1 MIAFFKLI
9 FSNSLFHVSDSERQS
24 FINNH
29 EPHRSLI
36 FRNFESKEF
45 SMKNEMYL
53 IDQAVDVLIQ
63 SATHKKDYG
72 RELETL
78 DDVASVLNTLK
89 CNIDRKS
96 PITGN
101 ALKVAKYKLNKEN
114 LLKHHEPDWDEL
126 F

>member
-1 MIAFFKLI
+1 M
-9 FSNSLFHVSDSERQS
+9 
-24 FINNH
+24 
-29 EPHRSLI
+29 
-36 FRNFESKEF
+36 
-45 SMKNEMYL
+45 
-53 IDQAVDVLIQ
+53 
-63 SATHKKDYG
+63 KDYG

-78 DDVASVLNTLK
+78 DDVATVLNTLE

-114 LLKHHEPDWDEL
+114 LLKHNEPDWDEL

>member
-1 MIAFFKLI
+1 
-9 FSNSLFHVSDSERQS
+9 
-24 FINNH
+24 
-29 EPHRSLI
+29 
-36 FRNFESKEF
+36 
-45 SMKNEMYL
+45 MKNEMYL
-53 IDQAVDVLIQ
+53 ISQAVDVLIK
-63 SATHKKDYG
+63 SATHMNDYG

-101 ALKVAKYKLNKEN
+101 GLKVAKYKLNKEN